1 MNIPAIPPHNLLVL
15 LAQLCVLLGTA
26 NLLGTLAAR
35 TGTPPVAGE
44 LLAGI
49 ILGPSLLGAVAP
61 SVHNWLFPGIPAQA
75 HMLDALGQF
84 GALLLV
90 GVTGVEMNLRLVRT
104 RRRAITS
111 VSVLGLALPLALGI
125 AAGFLIPASLRTGH
139 STHLVFALF
148 IGTAVCISSI
158 PVVAKI
164 LSEMGLIEREVGQ
177 VVLASAMVDDVVA
190 WLMLSVVAAMTAG
203 SAGGGQVVAAVLKV
217 AGVLV
222 VAVLLRPLLRWLI
235 ARACAAGEGRAAAV
249 VVIAVLGGA
258 AATQAL
264 GLEAVLG
271 AFVAG
276 MVISTVPELEERNLT
291 GLRGITMT
299 VLAPIFLASAGLHV
313 DMTVFSHPMV
323 LATLGAMIVVA
334 VGTKLGGAYAGARIG
349 RLNHWDAF
357 SVASGMNARGMVGIV
372 AAGVGMRLGLLTN
385 AMYAI
390 IVTIAVLTSIA
401 TPPLMAWAIRRA
413 DPVRATLR
421 AAVPVTESSG

>member
-1 MNIPAIPPHNLLVL
+1 MNFPAIPPHELLVL
-15 LAQLCVLLGTA
+15 LAQICVLLGLA
-26 NLLGTLAAR
+26 NLLGTLAMR

-44 LLAGI
+44 LLAGV
-49 ILGPSLLGAVAP
+49 ILGPSLFGAILP
-61 SVHNWLFPGIPAQA
+61 SAHHWLFPGTASQF

-90 GVTGVEMNLRLVRT
+90 GITGVEMNLKLVRT

-111 VSVLGLALPLALGI
+111 VSILGLVLPLSLGV
-125 AAGFLIPASLRTGH
+125 AAGFFIPASLRTGH
-139 STHLVFALF
+139 ATHLVFALF
-148 IGTAVCISSI
+148 VGTAVCISSI

-164 LSEMGLIEREVGQ
+164 LAEMGLIDRLVGQ

-203 SAGGGQVVAAVLKV
+203 SAGGGQVLGAAVKV

-222 VAVLLRPLLRWLI
+222 AAVIIRPLLRWVI
-235 ARACAAGEGRAAAV
+235 ARACATGDGHAAAV
-249 VVIAVLGGA
+249 IVIAVLGGA
-258 AATQAL
+258 ASSQSL

-271 AFVAG
+271 AFVVG
-276 MVISTVPELEERNLT
+276 MVISTIPELEERNLV
-291 GLRGITMT
+291 GLRGITLT

-313 DMTVFSHPMV
+313 DLTVFGQPLV
-323 LATLGAMIVVA
+323 LGTLAVMLLVA

-401 TPPLMAWAIRRA
+401 TPPLMAWAIRRSS
-413 DPVRATLR
+413 P
-421 AAVPVTESSG
+421 VPVPALPIAAAGES